1 MTGRRAPGR
10 GLRWRPLL
18 VAALVLPL
26 AGCSQVAALAPV
38 GGDTVTTVRIAAND
52 VLLDH
57 GVRILRA
64 PVCTTETDR
73 YLCTGTAVEGD
84 ITVVAPKDADPLVMT
99 VKAGP
104 ETVYDGP
111 VQQVVESAAAVSR

>member
-1 MTGRRAPGR
+1 MTARRAPGR
-10 GLRWRPLL
+10 GRAGRRAL
-18 VAALVLPL
+18 VAALLLPL

-52 VLLDH
+52 VLLDR

-73 YLCTGTAVEGD
+73 YQCTGTAVEGE
-84 ITVVAPKDADPLVMT
+84 ITVVALKDTDPLVMT
-99 VKAGP
+99 VKAGS

-111 VQQVVESAAAVSR
+111 VQQVVDSAAAVSR